1 MAEVFREIFHF
12 GRISIEDYNTSEELK
27 LRYVSKSMPTT

>member
-1 MAEVFREIFHF
+1 MAEAFREIFHF
-12 GRISIEDYNTSEELK
+12 GGISIENYNASEELK